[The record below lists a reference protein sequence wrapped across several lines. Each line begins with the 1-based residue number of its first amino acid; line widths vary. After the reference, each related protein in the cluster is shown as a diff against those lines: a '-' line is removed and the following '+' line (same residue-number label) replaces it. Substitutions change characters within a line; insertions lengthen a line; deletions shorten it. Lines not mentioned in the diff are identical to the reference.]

1 MVSSLYGI
9 IVYGSIIVWYH
20 LVVSCLLHSSF
31 LSASSHT
38 IYSPGNA
45 CLVILPDPAACGFNI
60 VGATTTDN
68 NTQQQAAAAAS
79 GGVSGGGITSSNGG
93 DSSSTSGGAGCAVV
107 AQPAAVTVTTVPRT
121 FGTTGTGGTCKSDN
135 DCLQNLL
142 CISRNG
148 GLCA

>member
-68 NTQQQAAAAAS
+68 NTQQQTAAAAAS
-79 GGVSGGGITSSNGG
+79 GGTTTGGGMTSSSGG
-93 DSSSTSGGAGCAVV
+93 D
-107 AQPAAVTVTTVPRT
+107 TT
-121 FGTTGTGGTCKSDN
+121 TGGT
-135 DCLQNLL
+135 
-142 CISRNG
+142 
-148 GLCA
+148 